1 MHLDIELTD
10 HWDLVEPTGEL
21 IRRAAIVALGE
32 GPATD
37 QVSIASRELLENTVK
52 YSQGDEARITLD
64 ISEQDR
70 SVCIVVENRP
80 DPAHID
86 TLKREIAHLSQLETG
101 AILKHYVGKMAIAA
115 KAEVG
120 KSGLGLAR
128 IRHECGMD
136 LTLEIVG
143 KRVRIIAQRNA

>member
-52 YSQGDEARITLD
+52 YSQGNEARIMLD

-70 SVCIVVENRP
+70 SVRIVVENRP

-101 AILKHYVGKMAIAA
+101 ATLEHYVGKMVLAA

-120 KSGLGLAR
+120 NSGLGLAR
-128 IRHECGMD
+128 IRHECGME

-143 KRVRIIAQRNA
+143 KRVRIIARRNA